1 MVKDISDFKVFVD
14 GVLDVD
20 ASADKFREHLV
31 ESELTNATLRE
42 EITLAINSVLSE
54 AKGAIPCPAL
64 LGLVR
69 GVLGRAQDVNT
80 YNADGEMVK
89 EVLKSSVYTVN
100 RGPGGGV
107 WLNIVTGKQIGRAH
121 V

>member
-14 GVLDVD
+14 GVLDAD
-20 ASADKFREHLV
+20 ASADKFREYLV
-31 ESELTNATLRE
+31 ESEVTNATLRE

-54 AKGAIPCPAL
+54 AKGAIPSTAL
-64 LGLVR
+64 VSLVR
-69 GVLGRAQDVNT
+69 AALGRAQDVDT
-80 YNADGEMVK
+80 YTVDSEMVK

-107 WLNIVTGKQIGRAH
+107 WFTTAYQAH
-121 V
+121 KAKKK

>member
-1 MVKDISDFKVFVD
+1 MAISISDFKVFVD
-14 GVLDVD
+14 GVLDAD
-20 ASADKFREHLV
+20 ASADKFREYLV

-54 AKGAIPCPAL
+54 AKGAIPSTAL
-64 LGLVR
+64 VSLVR
-69 GVLGRAQDVNT
+69 GALGRAHDIDT
-80 YNADGEMVK
+80 YQRGSEMVK

-107 WLNIVTGKQIGRAH
+107 WFTTAYEAH
-121 V
+121 KAKKK